1 MRLQGLRDYLL
12 PASRAQSVGRLL
24 ALCAGIGI
32 LVGAGAILFE
42 LALQL
47 VRYGLL
53 DGLAGYRPAD
63 SVDDA
68 KIWGTTDTPFR
79 PWVLAALPAIG
90 GLVGGLLIYW
100 LAPEAEGH
108 GTDAV
113 IDAYH
118 RRRGY
123 IRGRVPIVKAV
134 ASAITLGSGGSAGR
148 EGPVAQI
155 GAGISYSV
163 AKVLRLS
170 TRERRVLMVAG
181 MAAGIGCMFRAP
193 LAGALFAAEVLYKEM
208 DLEFEVIVPGAI
220 ASIAAYSVFTFA
232 FGATPLFSTAGYSFG
247 DPLELIPYLVLAI
260 IVAGGAKVYVS
271 TFYGIHDRF
280 AQMRLWQ
287 PLKPALGGLG
297 VGLFAFFLPEVMGT
311 GYSIVQRSLDGHLPL
326 LLLAAVIVGK
336 ILTTSLTVGSG
347 QSGGVFGPAIVIGAA
362 LGGLVG
368 EISTQF
374 VGWHS
379 PPVGAFVVVGMAG
392 FFAGAANTPL
402 STIIM
407 VSEMVGN
414 YHLLVPTLWVS
425 AISFVLVRRST
436 LYRSQVSRRADSPV
450 HQDEMLAD
458 VLKTITVQEAL
469 DDPEHGPTAMVR
481 PETPLRAILSVLDE
495 THRDALPVTDEESQL
510 IGVIKE
516 LDLRHVL
523 ATRSMSDPITAR
535 DLMKSAPLLT
545 PSESLHSAMHKMVES
560 NQDELV
566 VVADGDSKQIIGTL
580 SRRDLIAAY
589 DHRVRG
595 GSSIPPAP
603 EGGSTRS

>member
-24 ALCAGIGI
+24 ALCAGIGA
-32 LVGAGAILFE
+32 LVGGGAILFE

-47 VRYGLL
+47 IRYLLL
-53 DGLAGYRPAD
+53 DGLAGYRPAG
-63 SVDDA
+63 SA
-68 KIWGTTDTPFR
+68 RETGIWGTTDTPFR
-79 PWVLAALPAIG
+79 PWVLAMLPA
-90 GLVGGLLIYW
+90 LGGLLGGVLIYW
-100 LAPEAEGH
+100 VAPEAEGH

-118 RRRGY
+118 RRRGR
-123 IRGRVPIVKAV
+123 IRGRVPLVKAV

-155 GAGISYSV
+155 GAGISFSV
-163 AKVLRLS
+163 AKLLRLS

-193 LAGALFAAEVLYKEM
+193 LAGALFAAEVLYEEM
-208 DLEFEVIVPGAI
+208 DLEFEVIVPGAF
-220 ASIAAYSVFTFA
+220 ASIAAYSVFTLA
-232 FGATPLFSTAGYSFG
+232 FDTAPLFNTQGYSFG
-247 DPLELIPYLVLAI
+247 DPLELIPYALLAV

-280 AQMRLWQ
+280 ALLRTWP
-287 PLKPALGGLG
+287 PLKPALGGVG

-311 GYSIVQRSLDGHLPL
+311 GYALVQRSLDGHLPL
-326 LLLAAVIVGK
+326 LLLGAIIIGK

-368 EISTQF
+368 EISNQF

-379 PPVGAFVVVGMAG
+379 PPVGAFVIVGMAG

-402 STIIM
+402 STIVM

-425 AISFVLVRRST
+425 TIAFVLVRRST
-436 LYRSQVSRRADSPV
+436 LYRSQVPRRADSPV
-450 HQDEMLAD
+450 HRDEMLSD

-469 DDPEHGPTAMVR
+469 DDPEHQPAAIVH
-481 PETPLRAILSVLDE
+481 PETSLRNILRLFDE
-495 THRDALPVTDEESQL
+495 THRDALPVTDEQSHL
-510 IGVIKE
+510 IGVIKDF
-516 LDLRHVL
+516 DLRHVL
-523 ATRSMSDPITAR
+523 ATETIDHALTAR
-535 DLMKSAPLLT
+535 DLMKTTPLLT

-566 VVADGDSKQIIGTL
+566 VVADNDPKRVIGTL
-580 SRRDLIAAY
+580 SRHDLIAAY
-589 DHRVRG
+589 DHRMRG
-595 GSSIPPAP
+595 RSSTPPP
-603 EGGSTRS
+603 G

>member
-24 ALCAGIGI
+24 ALCAGIGA
-32 LVGAGAILFE
+32 LVGGGAILFE

-47 VRYGLL
+47 IRYLLL
-53 DGLAGYRPAD
+53 DGLAGYRPAG
-63 SVDDA
+63 SA
-68 KIWGTTDTPFR
+68 RETGIWGTTDTPFR
-79 PWVLAALPAIG
+79 PWVLAMLPA
-90 GLVGGLLIYW
+90 LGGLLGGVLIYRV
-100 LAPEAEGH
+100 APEAEGH

-118 RRRGY
+118 RRRGR
-123 IRGRVPIVKAV
+123 IRGRVPLVKAV

-155 GAGISYSV
+155 GAGISFSV
-163 AKVLRLS
+163 AKLLRLS

-193 LAGALFAAEVLYKEM
+193 LAGALFAAEVLYEEM
-208 DLEFEVIVPGAI
+208 DLEFEVIVPGAF
-220 ASIAAYSVFTFA
+220 ASIAAYSVFTLA
-232 FGATPLFSTAGYSFG
+232 FDTAPLFNTQGYSFG
-247 DPLELIPYLVLAI
+247 DPLELIPYALLAV

-280 AQMRLWQ
+280 ALLRTWP
-287 PLKPALGGLG
+287 PLKPALGGVG

-311 GYSIVQRSLDGHLPL
+311 GYALVQRSLDGHLPL
-326 LLLAAVIVGK
+326 LLLGAIIIGK

-368 EISTQF
+368 EISNQF

-379 PPVGAFVVVGMAG
+379 PPVGAFVIVGMAG

-402 STIIM
+402 STIVM

-425 AISFVLVRRST
+425 TIAFVLVRRST
-436 LYRSQVSRRADSPV
+436 LYRSQVPRRADSPV
-450 HQDEMLAD
+450 HRDEMLSD

-469 DDPEHGPTAMVR
+469 DDPEHQPAAIVH
-481 PETPLRAILSVLDE
+481 PETSLRNILRLFDE
-495 THRDALPVTDEESQL
+495 THRDALPVTDEQSHL
-510 IGVIKE
+510 IGVIKDF
-516 LDLRHVL
+516 DLRHVL
-523 ATRSMSDPITAR
+523 ATETIDHALTAR
-535 DLMKSAPLLT
+535 DLMKTTPLLT

-566 VVADGDSKQIIGTL
+566 VVADNDPKRVIGTL
-580 SRRDLIAAY
+580 SRHDLIAAY
-589 DHRVRG
+589 DHRMRG
-595 GSSIPPAP
+595 RSSTPPP
-603 EGGSTRS
+603 GY